1 MFKKNKD
8 LVLLNSELKTIN
20 SYDIKKII
28 DDETEAL
35 DNLNSSMEEVIS
47 NLTEKGVWNDN
58 SISDKVKYEGVENI
72 DKLIDKSKKK
82 LNNNMDIF
90 STKLDKLK
98 DNIVSYLDS
107 YDKYEEAVS
116 KSHEIVSGKPAKF
129 GDLKSEETEDSKED
143 YNAKLRAFST
153 DIDNIII
160 KLKSIEDELLYYE
173 KEAVKEVNNIKK
185 LFSKEEDVIEMKMVS
200 DTSDSELKNLYN
212 V

>member
-35 DNLNSSMEEVIS
+35 DNLDSSMEEVIS
-47 NLTEKGVWNDN
+47 NLTEKTVWYDN
-58 SISDKVKYEGVENI
+58 SMSDKVKYEGMENI
-72 DKLIDKSKKK
+72 DNLIDKSKKR
-82 LNNNMDIF
+82 LNHNMEIF

-98 DNIVSYLDS
+98 DNLASYIDNYS
-107 YDKYEEAVS
+107 KYEEAVT
-116 KSHEIVSGKPAKF
+116 KSQEIVSSKPVKF
-129 GDLKSEETEDSKED
+129 GDLNGEETEDTKED
-143 YNAKLRAFST
+143 YNAKL
-153 DIDNIII
+153 IDNIKI
-160 KLKSIEDELLYYE
+160 KLKSIEDELLYHE

-185 LFSKEEDVIEMKMVS
+185 LFSKEEDVVEMRIVS

>member
-8 LVLLNSELKTIN
+8 LILLNSELKTIN

-35 DNLNSSMEEVIS
+35 DNLDSSMEEVIS
-47 NLTEKGVWNDN
+47 NLTEKTVWYDN
-58 SISDKVKYEGVENI
+58 SMSDKVKYEGMENI
-72 DKLIDKSKKK
+72 NNLIDKSKKR
-82 LNNNMDIF
+82 LNHNMEIF

-98 DNIVSYLDS
+98 DNLTSYIDNYS
-107 YDKYEEAVS
+107 KYEEAVTKS
-116 KSHEIVSGKPAKF
+116 KEIVSSKPVKF
-129 GDLKSEETEDSKED
+129 GDLNGEETEDTKED
-143 YNAKLRAFST
+143 YNAKLRIFST
-153 DIDNIII
+153 EIDNIKI
-160 KLKSIEDELLYYE
+160 KLKSIEDELLYHE

-185 LFSKEEDVIEMKMVS
+185 LFSKEEDVIEMRIVS